1 MNTPNT
7 KPLSQARDADARH
20 TVAALHRA
28 AHNARQLA
36 AATHTRLIVSPD
48 QDASTGA
55 STASTSEQ
63 VPQQLNDPAPA
74 RQQKP

>member
-1 MNTPNT
+1 MNTPNP

-36 AATHTRLIVSPD
+36 ALTHTRLIVFPD
-48 QDASTGA
+48 QDASTANSSG
-55 STASTSEQ
+55 Q
-63 VPQQLNDPAPA
+63 VPQQLNKPAPVES
-74 RQQKP
+74 QKP